1 MVLSFLPPVV
11 SMTGIHKS
19 DRMGSGIKT
28 FEFLVKEELK
38 TEIYLKNWENAEIKD
53 RSRLI

>member
-1 MVLSFLPPVV
+1 
-11 SMTGIHKS
+11 MTGIHKS

-28 FEFLVKEELK
+28 FEFLVKEEPR
-38 TEIYLKNWENAEIKD
+38 TEIYLKNWENSEIKD